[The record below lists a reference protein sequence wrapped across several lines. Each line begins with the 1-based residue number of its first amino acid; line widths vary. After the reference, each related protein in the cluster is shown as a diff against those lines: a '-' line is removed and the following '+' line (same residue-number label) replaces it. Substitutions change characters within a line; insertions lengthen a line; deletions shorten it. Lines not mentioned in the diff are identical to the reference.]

1 MVRVTAI
8 SPPGLTAHLH
18 NDADTRTPGA
28 SWGGG
33 GERDQGP
40 VHAMAQPDVR

>member
-1 MVRVTAI
+1 MM
-8 SPPGLTAHLH
+8 L
-18 NDADTRTPGA
+18 TPGA

>member
-33 GERDQGP
+33 GGRDQVPATCDG
-40 VHAMAQPDVR
+40 QPDVR